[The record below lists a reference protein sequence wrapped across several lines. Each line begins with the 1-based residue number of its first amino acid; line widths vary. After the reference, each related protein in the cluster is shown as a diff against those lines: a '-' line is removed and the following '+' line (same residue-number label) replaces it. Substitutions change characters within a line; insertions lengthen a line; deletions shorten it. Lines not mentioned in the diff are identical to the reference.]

1 MGKNNEK
8 NNNIIINLNNCTI
21 CNIDCKC
28 KRWWYNNR
36 WEWKNNHS
44 TRRSNSIGWDI
55 DRLLRKAQKQSEK
68 YDKYNKKN
76 PTTYTVTLSD
86 KQYKKLGTAEKQD
99 KYKSIQIE
107 TYEPVIIKKPVLKTN
122 KVKIFSKTYYTEKQ
136 FNKALK
142 KFEKRYDSDDYK
154 IKIKTKYK
162 KETDI
167 HGHTFTIPKYNKI
180 TIYQKEYKV
189 LYYKTKQDTV
199 TAYLWVNDYKD
210 YIIDGVY
217 FGALKLGW
225 YGGEIYSNE
234 IYVEP
239 YEDGLEGGASSG
251 TSSTPSI

>member
-1 MGKNNEK
+1 MKKIIILLLILITALFVISTVSANDDDIIIDDNEK
-8 NNNIIINLNNCTI
+8 TI
-21 CNIDCKC
+21 TVTGKAIVYDDTYTDYSK
-28 KRWWYNNR
+28 
-36 WEWKNNHS
+36 
-44 TRRSNSIGWDI
+44 
-55 DRLLRKAQKQSEK
+55 KAQKQIEK

-76 PTTYTVTLSD
+76 PTKYTITLSD

-99 KYKSIQIE
+99 KYKSIQIN
-107 TYEPVIIKKPVLKTN
+107 TDQPIIIKKPVIKTN
-122 KVKIFSKTYYTEKQ
+122 KVKIFSKTYYNEKQ

-154 IKIKTKYK
+154 IKVKTKYK

-167 HGHTFTIPKYNKI
+167 HGHTFTLPVYSKI
-180 TIYQKEYKV
+180 IIYQKEYKV
-189 LYYKTKQDTV
+189 LYYKTKKDTV
-199 TAYLWVNDYKD
+199 TAFLWVNDYTN

-239 YEDGLEGGASSG
+239 YEDEGGVSSG
-251 TSSTPSI
+251 TSSTPYHF